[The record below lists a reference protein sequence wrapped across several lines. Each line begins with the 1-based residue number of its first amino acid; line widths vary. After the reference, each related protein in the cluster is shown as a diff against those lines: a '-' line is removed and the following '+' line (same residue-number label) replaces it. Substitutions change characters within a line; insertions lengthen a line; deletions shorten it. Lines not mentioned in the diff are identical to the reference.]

1 MMMMNKKYFLQIVF
15 VVCGMLNMQAQSII
29 ENGIIKFEKK
39 VNLHKQMEGWSD
51 TWSEAMK
58 KNMPKYQ
65 VSNFELQF
73 TTTSSIYKK
82 SKEQPLAD
90 PRMRN
95 SWMRDEEEK
104 NVVYKNIESQQII
117 SQKQVFEKI
126 LLLKDTLPK
135 INWKITNEFK
145 KIADKNCRKATA
157 IIMDSIYIIA
167 FYADDII
174 CSSGPESLNG
184 LPGMILGAVVPR
196 LNVSYFAVSITPYTA
211 PNLDEVPNKG
221 TAYNYKQLI
230 EKLDKSLD
238 DWGKKWK
245 MKTMWSLLL

>member
-1 MMMMNKKYFLQIVF
+1 MKMMNKKYSLAITILFAF
-15 VVCGMLNMQAQSII
+15 ANMQAQSII
-29 ENGIIKFEKK
+29 ENGLIKFEKK

-58 KNMPKYQ
+58 KNIPKYQ
-65 VSNFELQF
+65 IINFELQF
-73 TTTSSIYKK
+73 TTTASIYKK

-90 PRMRN
+90 PRIRN
-95 SWMRDEEEK
+95 SFMSNEEDK
-104 NVVYKNIESQQII
+104 NVVYKNIETQQII
-117 SQKQVFEKI
+117 SQKQVFEKM

-157 IIMDSIYIIA
+157 IVLDSIFIIA

-184 LPGMILGAVVPR
+184 LPGMILGAVIPR
-196 LNVSYFAVSITPYTA
+196 MNVSYFATSITPYTA
-211 PNLDEVPNKG
+211 PVLEETPTKG
-221 TAYNYKQLI
+221 TAYTYKQLI

-245 MKTMWSLLL
+245 MRTIWDMLL